1 MFNSSIM
8 YAMTVS
14 DLDMIILYVQTL
26 SFMMCTTSV

>member
-14 DLDMIILYVQTL
+14 DLDMIKLYVQTL
-26 SFMMCTTSV
+26 SFMMCTTYV

>member
-1 MFNSSIM
+1 MFNYSIM

-26 SFMMCTTSV
+26 SFMMCTISV